1 MFQCSQCHT
10 EYGGIRGISADRCP
24 RCTALGD
31 AAAQRPR
38 DLTMVASKAVAV
50 GRSPGLTAS
59 SWLGP
64 VSPLSGPLPLSG
76 PIAQLDRVF
85 HS

>member
-1 MFQCSQCHT
+1 MFQCKSCHT
-10 EYGGIRGISADRCP
+10 EYGGIRGIAADRCP
-24 RCTALGD
+24 RCAGLGK
-31 AAAQRPR
+31 AADPQPR
-38 DLTMVASKAVAV
+38 DLAMIAPKAVAV
-50 GRSPGLTAS
+50 GRSPGLTGS

-76 PIAQLDRVF
+76 PIAQLDRAF